1 MSRHPHPRTAPVAA
15 LLLAVLAAASI
26 APAAR
31 AGDIDNLGGLTQAQF
46 KELASDLTGALA
58 YKAIAPAEPL
68 GLIGFDVGVAV
79 SLTETSGGGV
89 WRIATGSGTDYLPM
103 PRLMV
108 QKGLPLGIDVGAFYA
123 AVPDSN
129 VKAWGAEL
137 KYALLEGGTATPA
150 VALRGAISRMSGVDE
165 LEVDTK
171 SLEVVVSK
179 GFLNLTPYGGIGQVW
194 GSVTPAAN
202 SILGVPL
209 RKESPTLTRV
219 HAGLGFSVLLVNF
232 AVEVESMGGRMGG
245 STRFGLRW

>member
-1 MSRHPHPRTAPVAA
+1 MSTIRFRAA
-15 LLLAVLAAASI
+15 LLSVVALAAT
-26 APAAR
+26 PLAR
-31 AGDIDNLGGLTQAQF
+31 GDDLDNLAGLTQTQF
-46 KELASDLTGALA
+46 KDLASDLTGALA

-68 GLIGFDVGVAV
+68 GLLGFDIGVGI

-89 WRIATGSGTDYLPM
+89 WRIATGSGTDYLPV

-108 QKGLPLGIDVGAFYA
+108 QKGLPLGFDVGAFYT

-129 VKAWGAEL
+129 IKAWGAEF
-137 KYALLEGGTATPA
+137 KYAVLEGGTATPA
-150 VALRGAISRMSGVDE
+150 VAVRGALSRMSGVDD
-165 LEVDTK
+165 LKVDTK

-194 GSVTPAAN
+194 GSVTP
-202 SILGVPL
+202 SSSSLVGVPL

-232 AVEVESMGGRMGG
+232 TVEVESMGGQMGG

>member
-1 MSRHPHPRTAPVAA
+1 MTQLSRRLGMILSVVVLCAAPT
-15 LLLAVLAAASI
+15 
-26 APAAR
+26 AR
-31 AGDIDNLGGLTQAQF
+31 ADDIDNLGGLTQAQF
-46 KELASDLTGALA
+46 KALATDLTAALA
-58 YKAIAPAEPL
+58 YRAISPAEPL
-68 GLIGFDVGVAV
+68 GLLGFDVGVGI

-108 QKGLPLGIDVGAFYA
+108 QKGLPLGFDVGASYA
-123 AVPDSN
+123 AVPGSN
-129 VKAWGAEL
+129 IKAWGAEL

-150 VALRGAISRMSGVDE
+150 VALRGAISRMSGVDD
-165 LEVDTK
+165 LKVDTE

-194 GSVTPAAN
+194 GGVKPSAN
-202 SILGVPL
+202 SVLGAPL

-232 AVEVESMGGRMGG
+232 TVEVESMGGQMGG